1 MNIEQ
6 QLIERINNYEPSE
19 ATITD
24 GCVTYRSTTR
34 THRSYAAQLNSAPE
48 RSSIR
53 RTYLQRCYD
62 WLVLLKKNN
71 IELYHIIKS

>member
-1 MNIEQ
+1 MTIEE
-6 QLIERINNYEPSE
+6 QLIERMNNYEPSE
-19 ATITD
+19 ATLTD

-34 THRSYAAQLNSAPE
+34 THRSYAAQLNNAPE

-62 WLVLLKKNN
+62 WLHLLKKNN
-71 IELYHIIKS
+71 IELCYIIKS